1 MIRLLAH
8 PPPPLPSVSSTS
20 EATHRKTEKESQLAN
35 GRGGGEGVGEDLNYT
50 TARRLVLYKSL
61 STLWWQA
68 YFLGRAGRGDIL
80 SSGGHFLN
88 FFIQREAVGLLKL
101 RKKQTNNWSWHLLP
115 VLLINIRLGLSSRR
129 LYLYVCL
136 SVSPW
141 GTMLYALL
149 VP

>member
-35 GRGGGEGVGEDLNYT
+35 GRGGKGVGEDPNYAT
-50 TARRLVLYKSL
+50 GRRLVLYKSL
-61 STLWWQA
+61 STRWWQA

-80 SSGGHFLN
+80 SSGGHFFN